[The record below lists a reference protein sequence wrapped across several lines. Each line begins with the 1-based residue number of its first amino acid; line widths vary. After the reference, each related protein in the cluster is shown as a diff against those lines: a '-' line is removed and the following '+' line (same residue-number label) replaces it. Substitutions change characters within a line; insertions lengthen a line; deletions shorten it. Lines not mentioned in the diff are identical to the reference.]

1 MRADRARAERHVA
14 AGRVV
19 AAVVVTVVAAGIEL
33 VGSWTG
39 GSLFLVADAVHL
51 LAHVGIFGVLL
62 LPRTW
67 WQEGWED
74 ASAVAVLA
82 LVGAIAAG
90 VIVVSVHALVAGR
103 LEPPEPALMLL
114 SLFGLAANV
123 TGAWLLTAP
132 ARRWWSFRAALAH
145 ELSDGA
151 MTVGGL
157 CGAGAIALFG
167 WAWVDPALSLGI
179 GLWLAWWVLRLLVR
193 RVRRGAG
200 IWAEEPT

>member
-1 MRADRARAERHVA
+1 VSAERAHAERRVA
-14 AGRVV
+14 TGRVV
-19 AAVVVTVVAAGIEL
+19 AALVVTVVAAGIEL

-39 GSLFLVADAVHL
+39 QSLFLVADAVHL

-74 ASAVAVLA
+74 ASAVAVLG

-90 VIVVSVHALVAGR
+90 VIVVSAHALAAGR
-103 LEPPEPALMLL
+103 VEPPEPALMLL
-114 SLFGLAANV
+114 SLVGLAANV
-123 TGAWLLTAP
+123 TAAWLLTAP

-157 CGAGAIALFG
+157 FGAGAIALFG
-167 WAWVDPALSLGI
+167 WAWVDPALSLGV
-179 GLWLAWWVLRLLVR
+179 GTWLAWWVLRLLVR
-193 RVRRGAG
+193 RIRRGAG